1 MTTKD
6 IMRKAQVVK
15 SLQGAI
21 VLLEAPLVGREGIE
35 GAGLG
40 AKSP

>member
-1 MTTKD
+1 MTPKD
-6 IMRKAQVVK
+6 MMRKAQVVK
-15 SLQGAI
+15 GLQGTI
-21 VLLEAPLVGREGIE
+21 VLLEAPLTGREGIE